1 MTNTAISRLNKKYDV
16 VIFNQ
21 VKFSGAYKMSF
32 DILTNF
38 GMGSVIVKRNETMSQ
53 VIEYLLEKMEH
64 ELEIELK
71 KINKA

>member
-32 DILTNF
+32 DMHTNF
-38 GMGSVIVKRNETMSQ
+38 GTATGIIVKQNETMSQ
-53 VIEYLLEKMEH
+53 VIEYCLEKME
-64 ELEIELK
+64 K
-71 KINKA
+71 